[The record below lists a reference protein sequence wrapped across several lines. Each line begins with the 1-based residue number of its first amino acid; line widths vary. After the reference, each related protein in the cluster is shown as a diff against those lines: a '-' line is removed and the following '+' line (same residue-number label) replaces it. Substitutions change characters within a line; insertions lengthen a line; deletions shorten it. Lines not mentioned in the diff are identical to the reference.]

1 MREIIALT
9 VKELS
14 GAMLKGEICPKEA
27 LEAYLEQIEAE
38 DKKIN
43 AYISLDAEN
52 ALKKAEKI
60 KPDGFLSGIPMAVK
74 DNKLPALPKCWKI
87 LSRRTAHARMKS
99 WKTRAVC

>member
-60 KPDGFLSGIPMAVK
+60 G
-74 DNKLPALPKCWKI
+74 
-87 LSRRTAHARMKS
+87 RAH
-99 WKTRAVC
+99 V

>member
-43 AYISLDAEN
+43 AYT
-52 ALKKAEKI
+52 AL
-60 KPDGFLSGIPMAVK
+60 
-74 DNKLPALPKCWKI
+74 
-87 LSRRTAHARMKS
+87 
-99 WKTRAVC
+99 